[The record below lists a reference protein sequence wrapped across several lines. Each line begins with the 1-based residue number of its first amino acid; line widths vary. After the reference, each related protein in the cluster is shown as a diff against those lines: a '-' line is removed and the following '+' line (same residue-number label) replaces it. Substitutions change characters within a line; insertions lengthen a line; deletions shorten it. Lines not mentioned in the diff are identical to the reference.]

1 MRIAVERTIDF
12 VLLDIVYTSFFTDT
26 FPFKVRCSFADFFGY
41 VNYRWVTNNFHAV
54 PFELFSQ
61 FPHF

>member
-26 FPFKVRCSFADFFGY
+26 FPFKVRCSFADFLGY
-41 VNYRWVTNNFHAV
+41 YRWVTNNFHAV
-54 PFELFSQ
+54 PFQLFSQ